1 MKKPT
6 QLLALA
12 AALFAVYTP
21 AAHAY
26 IDPTAAGSALQSL
39 YILLASAVAFVALL
53 PHKVAAFFRA
63 VKAKLRPSKN
73 QLPAPD
79 QES

>member
-12 AALFAVYTP
+12 AALFAMYTP

-26 IDPTAAGSALQSL
+26 IDPTAAGAALQSL

-53 PHKVAAFFRA
+53 PHKVAGFFRA
-63 VKAKLRPSKN
+63 VKEKIRPSKA

-79 QES
+79 QDA

>member
-1 MKKPT
+1 MKNPI
-6 QLLALA
+6 QLMALG
-12 AALFAVYTP
+12 AALFAMYTP
-21 AAHAY
+21 DAHAY

-53 PHKVAAFFRA
+53 PQKVAAFFRF
-63 VKAKLRPSKN
+63 VKAKLRPGKP